1 MCLFIFNFLPF
12 LCLFSSIMPYF
23 YVTFYG
29 MVNTTG
35 ISLLNCFSSDDS
47 AFIPFAVATT
57 EELLLLQAHFQLS
70 MRYEIRT
77 KMILEAEPCF
87 LLFLSRACSGFF
99 FFFTSHKIITGI
111 SSPLHPYTWAFPQVS
126 HKVPW
131 NLGWQSKL
139 AMTVT
144 RINSSF

>member
-23 YVTFYG
+23 YVIFYG

-99 FFFTSHKIITGI
+99 FFFYFSQDNYRNFKSSASIYMSFPPSLPQGTMEPRLTIKTSHD
-111 SSPLHPYTWAFPQVS
+111 L
-126 HKVPW
+126 
-131 NLGWQSKL
+131 
-139 AMTVT
+139 
-144 RINSSF
+144 